1 VIGSVLRGAIR
12 KREELSDK
20 TSDVRL
26 RLAPLVNT
34 GILIRRRS
42 SHF

>member
-1 VIGSVLRGAIR
+1 MIGSVLRGAIR

-26 RLAPLVNT
+26 LARTCVL
-34 GILIRRRS
+34 RRW
-42 SHF
+42 